1 MGLFRF
7 WKGPD
12 INQGLKQFEET
23 PGAVLL
29 DVRSRANT
37 GRGAC
42 RAAKTCPCRPLTAL
56 GSWPQARARRCLFI
70 ATAAPRSRQ
79 AACG

>member
-23 PGAVLL
+23 PGLCCWTCAT
-29 DVRSRANT
+29 RANT

-42 RAAKTCPCRPLTAL
+42 RAAKP
-56 GSWPQARARRCLFI
+56 
-70 ATAAPRSRQ
+70 AP
-79 AACG
+79 AGH